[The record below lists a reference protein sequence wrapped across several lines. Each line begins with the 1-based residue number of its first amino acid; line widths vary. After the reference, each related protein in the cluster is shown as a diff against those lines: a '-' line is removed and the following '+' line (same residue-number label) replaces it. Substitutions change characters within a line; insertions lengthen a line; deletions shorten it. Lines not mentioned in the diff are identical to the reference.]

1 MDRMMS
7 LHKKVAPRLIEFVI
21 ETMTSLYIVPQL
33 HSKEGLW
40 TQTSPG
46 RLVIMLEVIMNI
58 QFPLFD
64 YQCWMN

>member
-1 MDRMMS
+1 MS

-21 ETMTSLYIVPQL
+21 ETMTSLYMVPPL
-33 HSKEGLW
+33 HSSEGLW
-40 TQTSPG
+40 TQTISG
-46 RLVIMLEVIMNI
+46 RLVIMLEVLMNI